1 MRVKGCRS
9 ISSSPSG
16 RAARTP
22 AARVAGQWT
31 SCVRTDLME
40 KTDRP
45 TEPIEP
51 PGFRYLM
58 LNKPAGC
65 ICSKQV
71 ATGRG
76 TPTVYEH
83 LERAGFPTDVGHVG
97 RLDVQT
103 EGLLLFTDD
112 GLLLQALTNHNPTT
126 RDGKLPAW
134 AEQSEATREVVKV
147 YHCEIVGRRP
157 TEGDL
162 ELMRQPYVYGK
173 GRGAQRPPEKQVA
186 TLPADVRFVDAATAP
201 APASNDAAATW
212 IEVRIMEG
220 RNRQVRR
227 LCQRSR
233 LPLRTLRRVALGP
246 IHLGTLPTGGVRWLT
261 PEEVIAACNACLPGR
276 PLPRIQTCVDSP
288 ADAGGASDQAQDTD
302 AASLNSSP
310 RKRAHIAAAS
320 SSDAYPDVS
329 L

>member
-1 MRVKGCRS
+1 
-9 ISSSPSG
+9 
-16 RAARTP
+16 
-22 AARVAGQWT
+22 
-31 SCVRTDLME
+31 ME
-40 KTDRP
+40 
-45 TEPIEP
+45 EIEP

-58 LNKPAGC
+58 LNKPSGC
-65 ICSKQV
+65 ICSRQV
-71 ATGRG
+71 ATGRE
-76 TPTVYEH
+76 TPTVYEY
-83 LERAGFPTDVGHVG
+83 LERAGFPTDLGHVG
-97 RLDVQT
+97 RLDVPT

-134 AEQSEATREVVKV
+134 AEQAEATREVVKV

-157 TEGDL
+157 TEADL

-186 TLPADVRFVDAATAP
+186 TLPADVRFVDAAP
-201 APASNDAAATW
+201 AASPNGAASTW

-233 LPLRTLRRVALGP
+233 LPLHTLRRVALGP
-246 IHLGTLPTGGVRWLT
+246 IHLGALPEGSVRWLT
-261 PEEVIAACNACLPGR
+261 PEEVTAACNACLPGR
-276 PLPRIQTCVDSP
+276 PLPRIQTCVDS
-288 ADAGGASDQAQDTD
+288 AAD
-302 AASLNSSP
+302 AASAADQTPDTDTASCGSSP
-310 RKRAHIAAAS
+310 RKRANIATAS
-320 SSDAYPDVS
+320 SSGAYPNVS